1 MLWSKRLAWQIEIDE
16 AAKKE
21 LGKLDPQVARRV
33 IQFLSTRLQSVKD
46 PRSMGQAL
54 KGSTLGNFWKYRL
67 GDIRIIASIEDDRL
81 VILVLRVGNRK
92 EIYRR

>member
-1 MLWSKRLAWQIEIDE
+1 MAWQIEIDE

-21 LGKLDPQVARRV
+21 LGKQEPQLARRV
-33 IQFLSTRLQSVKD
+33 IQFLRTRLQIVKD
-46 PRSMGQAL
+46 PRSVGQAL
-54 KGSTLGNFWKYRL
+54 KGSALGNIWKYRL

-92 EIYRR
+92 EIYRC

>member
-1 MLWSKRLAWQIEIDE
+1 MVWEIEFDD

-33 IQFLSTRLQSVKD
+33 IQFLRTRLQSLKN
-46 PRSMGQAL
+46 PRRIGQAL
-54 KGSTLGNFWKYRL
+54 KGSELGDFWKYRL

>member
-1 MLWSKRLAWQIEIDE
+1 MC
-16 AAKKE
+16 
-21 LGKLDPQVARRV
+21 
-33 IQFLSTRLQSVKD
+33 
-46 PRSMGQAL
+46 QAL
-54 KGSTLGNFWKYRL
+54 KGSALGDFWKYRL

>member
-33 IQFLSTRLQSVKD
+33 IQFLRTRLQSLKD
-46 PRSMGQAL
+46 PRIVGQAL
-54 KGSTLGNFWKYRL
+54 KGSELGDFWKYRM
-67 GDIRIIASIEDDRL
+67 GDIRIISSIEDEIL

>member
-1 MLWSKRLAWQIEIDE
+1 MAWEIEFDE

-21 LGKLDPQVARRV
+21 LRKLDPQVAKRV
-33 IQFLSTRLQSVKD
+33 LGFMRDRLLVLKD
-46 PRSMGQAL
+46 PRSIGQAL
-54 KGSTLGNFWKYRL
+54 KGSELGDFWKYRV

>member
-1 MLWSKRLAWQIEIDE
+1 MAWQIEFDE

-21 LGKLDPQVARRV
+21 LRKLDPQVVKRV
-33 IQFLSTRLQSVKD
+33 LGFMRDRLLVLKD
-46 PRSMGQAL
+46 PRSIGQAL
-54 KGSTLGNFWKYRL
+54 KGSELGDFWKYRV

>member
-1 MLWSKRLAWQIEIDE
+1 MAWQIEIEE

-21 LGKLDPQVARRV
+21 LGKLDPQVARRF
-33 IQFLSTRLQSVKD
+33 IQFLRTRLQSLKD
-46 PRSMGQAL
+46 TRSVGQAL
-54 KGSTLGNFWKYRL
+54 RGSKLGDFLKYRL
-67 GDIRIIASIEDDRL
+67 GDIRIIASIEDQRL

>member
-1 MLWSKRLAWQIEIDE
+1 MAWQIEIDE

-33 IQFLSTRLQSVKD
+33 IQFLSTRLQRVKD

-81 VILVLRVGNRK
+81 VILVLRVGNSK

>member
-1 MLWSKRLAWQIEIDE
+1 MVWEIEFDD

-21 LGKLDPQVARRV
+21 LAKLDPQAARRV
-33 IQFLSTRLQSVKD
+33 IQFLRTRLQSLKN
-46 PRSMGQAL
+46 PRSIGQAL
-54 KGSTLGNFWKYRL
+54 KGSELGNFWKYRL

>member
-1 MLWSKRLAWQIEIDE
+1 MAWQIEIDE

>member
-1 MLWSKRLAWQIEIDE
+1 MAWQIEIDE

-21 LGKLDPQVARRV
+21 LGKLDPQVSRRV
-33 IQFLSTRLQSVKD
+33 IQFLRTRLQSVKD
-46 PRSMGQAL
+46 PRSIGKAL
-54 KGSTLGNFWKYRL
+54 KGYELGDFWKYRL
-67 GDIRIIASIEDDRL
+67 GDIRIIATIEDDRL

>member
-1 MLWSKRLAWQIEIDE
+1 MVWEIEFDD

-21 LGKLDPQVARRV
+21 LAKLDPQAARRV
-33 IQFLSTRLQSVKD
+33 IQFLRTRLQSLKN
-46 PRSMGQAL
+46 PRSIGQAL
-54 KGSTLGNFWKYRL
+54 KGSELGDFWKYRL
-67 GDIRIIASIEDDRL
+67 GDIRIIATIEDDRL

>member
-1 MLWSKRLAWQIEIDE
+1 LAWQIEIDE

-33 IQFLSTRLQSVKD
+33 IQFLQTRLQSLKN
-46 PRSMGQAL
+46 PRSIGQAL
-54 KGSTLGNFWKYRL
+54 KGSGLGDFWKYRL
-67 GDIRIIASIEDDRL
+67 GDIRIIASIEDHRL

>member
-1 MLWSKRLAWQIEIDE
+1 MAWQIEIDQ

-21 LGKLDPQVARRV
+21 LGKLDPQAVRRV
-33 IQFLSTRLQSVKD
+33 IQFLRTRLQNVKD
-46 PRSMGQAL
+46 PRSVGQAL
-54 KGSTLGNFWKYRL
+54 KGSALGDFWKYRL
-67 GDIRIIASIEDDRL
+67 GDIRIIASIEDDRF

>member
-1 MLWSKRLAWQIEIDE
+1 MPWSKSLVWQIEIDE

-21 LGKLDPQVARRV
+21 LGKLDPQVAHRV
-33 IQFLSTRLQSVKD
+33 IQFLRTRLQSVKD

-54 KGSTLGNFWKYRL
+54 KGSALGDFWKYRL

>member
-1 MLWSKRLAWQIEIDE
+1 MAWQIEIDE

-92 EIYRR
+92 EINRR

>member
-1 MLWSKRLAWQIEIDE
+1 MAWQIEIDE

-21 LGKLDPQVARRV
+21 LGKLDPQVASRV
-33 IQFLSTRLQSVKD
+33 IQFLRTRLQSVK
-46 PRSMGQAL
+46 
-54 KGSTLGNFWKYRL
+54 
-67 GDIRIIASIEDDRL
+67 DRL

>member
-1 MLWSKRLAWQIEIDE
+1 MVWEIEFDD

-21 LGKLDPQVARRV
+21 LGKLDPHVARRV
-33 IQFLSTRLQSVKD
+33 IQFLRTRLQSLKN
-46 PRSMGQAL
+46 PRSIGQAL
-54 KGSTLGNFWKYRL
+54 KGSELGDLWKYRL

>member
-1 MLWSKRLAWQIEIDE
+1 MAWQIEIDE

-21 LGKLDPQVARRV
+21 LGKLDPQVSRRV
-33 IQFLSTRLQSVKD
+33 IQFLRTRLQSVKD
-46 PRSMGQAL
+46 PRSIGQAL
-54 KGSTLGNFWKYRL
+54 KGSELGDFWKYRF

>member
-1 MLWSKRLAWQIEIDE
+1 
-16 AAKKE
+16 
-21 LGKLDPQVARRV
+21 
-33 IQFLSTRLQSVKD
+33 
-46 PRSMGQAL
+46 MGQAL
-54 KGSTLGNFWKYRL
+54 KGLSLGDFWEYRL

>member
-1 MLWSKRLAWQIEIDE
+1 MLHSLACPLLTLNRQIH
-16 AAKKE
+16 KE
-21 LGKLDPQVARRV
+21 LHHDHEIRITDWGD
-33 IQFLSTRLQSVKD
+33 
-46 PRSMGQAL
+46 
-54 KGSTLGNFWKYRL
+54 FWKYRL

>member
-1 MLWSKRLAWQIEIDE
+1 MVWQIEIDE
-16 AAKKE
+16 AARKE

>member
-1 MLWSKRLAWQIEIDE
+1 MAWQIEIDE

-21 LGKLDPQVARRV
+21 LGKLDPQVALRV
-33 IQFLSTRLQSVKD
+33 IQFLRTRLQNVKD

-54 KGSTLGNFWKYRL
+54 KGSALGDFWKYRL

-92 EIYRR
+92 EIYKR

>member
-1 MLWSKRLAWQIEIDE
+1 MLWSESLAWQIEIDQ

-21 LGKLDPQVARRV
+21 LGD
-33 IQFLSTRLQSVKD
+33 
-46 PRSMGQAL
+46 
-54 KGSTLGNFWKYRL
+54 FWKYRL

>member
-1 MLWSKRLAWQIEIDE
+1 
-16 AAKKE
+16 
-21 LGKLDPQVARRV
+21 V
-33 IQFLSTRLQSVKD
+33 
-46 PRSMGQAL
+46 GQAL
-54 KGSTLGNFWKYRL
+54 KGSELGDFWKYRV

>member
-1 MLWSKRLAWQIEIDE
+1 MAWQIEIDQ

-33 IQFLSTRLQSVKD
+33 IQLLRTKLQSVND

-54 KGSTLGNFWKYRL
+54 KGSVLGDFWKYRL
-67 GDIRIIASIEDDRL
+67 GDIRIIARIEDDRL